1 MKKTEKDIITETAL
15 RLNWKVDKVQKCY
28 DCFVECIIEQLRKNN
43 TVYFDNFG
51 MFNMHDTTI
60 KQVWR
65 NIEIQTKSL
74 IFKPSMT
81 VYTFIADNLK
91 TIAAITKYQRLNLK

>member
-1 MKKTEKDIITETAL
+1 
-15 RLNWKVDKVQKCY
+15 
-28 DCFVECIIEQLRKNN
+28 
-43 TVYFDNFG
+43 
-51 MFNMHDTTI
+51 MHDTTI